1 MSKTLG
7 GFEGII
13 KFYLDLNLAPYEI
26 KSPVLKMSWVGV
38 QSPKSE
44 GKRR

>member
-13 KFYLDLNLAPYEI
+13 NFYLDLNLASYEI
-26 KSPVLKMSWVGV
+26 EIPVLKMSWVGV
-38 QSPKSE
+38 QSSKSE